1 MESKI
6 EMGSVTKEP
15 FLKKCFGTAELNTD
29 TFEFGHTTN
38 GSPYVLCKETNL
50 SYILSWKDII
60 QLALA
65 AGITDE
71 VQNG

>member
-6 EMGSVTKEP
+6 EMGSVTKEL
-15 FLKKCFGTAELNTD
+15 FLKKSFGTAELNTN

-38 GSPYVLCKETNL
+38 GSSYVLCKETSL
-50 SYILSWKDII
+50 SYILSWEDII

-65 AGITDE
+65 AGIIKE
-71 VQNG
+71 IQCE